1 MDRRSWLKSLTLLAT
16 TALIPKPRHALAATA
31 APTGTPATT
40 SMPPASAT
48 RRPIVL
54 YCDLAVDP
62 AREQEMLDAFHHHFK
77 PVAEKHPGY
86 IDLKMLKLR
95 KVIQGGPAPASNINY
110 RFQLTYES
118 EELRQKWIASPEH
131 RKYWPMVE
139 KTVSD
144 KGYLVLLTEEA

>member
-1 MDRRSWLKSLTLLAT
+1 MDRRSWLKSLAFASTASLLSKFRRAV
-16 TALIPKPRHALAATA
+16 AATA
-31 APTGTPATT
+31 
-40 SMPPASAT
+40 
-48 RRPIVL
+48 RPIVL
-54 YCDLAVDP
+54 YCDLAIAP

-95 KVIQGGPAPASNINY
+95 QVIQGGPAPAKAINY
-110 RFQLTYES
+110 RFQLTYAS

-131 RKYWPMVE
+131 LKYWPMVE